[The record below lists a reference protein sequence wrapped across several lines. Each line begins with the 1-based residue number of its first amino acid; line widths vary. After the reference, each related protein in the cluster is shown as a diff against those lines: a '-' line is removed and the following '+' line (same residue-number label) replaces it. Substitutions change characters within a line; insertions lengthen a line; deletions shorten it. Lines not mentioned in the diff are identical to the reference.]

1 MASRTFCST
10 GDSAPSDVVA
20 RSVPRIKNRSIDIF
34 HKNTGETPHS
44 QGLVDNNCAHRV
56 DLDLENAYF
65 GVPFRSV
72 AARKDRRSTGIA
84 VLPEGGPL
92 NFMIHMQDVMAK
104 PMPDFREGSIV
115 KGRILEVRPREV
127 LVDVGYK
134 SEGVIPLAEFD
145 DVESLEV
152 GDEVDVLLE
161 RLENDEGMVVLSKEK
176 AAYRQNWNKI
186 VGVFQ
191 GDGLIKGKVK
201 SVVKGGL
208 MVNIGVEAFLPASQI
223 DVVPPKDLQQFVGNT
238 YDFKIVKLN
247 DDRKNVVLSRREVI
261 EKERSEKRQKFME
274 GVNVGDRVV
283 GTVKNITDF
292 GAFIDLD
299 GMDGLLHVTDMTW
312 GRLGHPSELL
322 KVGQQLEVIVLDLN
336 KEKERVSLGLKQT
349 QKNPWDQIEER
360 FPAGQRIKG
369 KITNLVPYGAFVEI
383 EEGVE
388 GLIHVSELSWT
399 KRIMRPSDILSVGQE
414 VEAVVLGVNK
424 EEQKISLGLRQLE
437 TNPWDEIEKKF
448 TIGSR
453 VKGKI
458 RNMTAYGAFVEL
470 DEGIDGMIHVSDL
483 SWTRKINHPSEVF
496 KKADEIEAVVIDIDK
511 VNQRISLGIKQL
523 TEDPWKTIDEKYKIG
538 DLVNGKVTKL
548 ASFGAFVQLQD
559 DIDGL
564 VHISQLSEDHVAKV
578 KDVLK
583 VGQEVEARVIKVDKL
598 ERRIGLSIK
607 AANYTEE
614 QLRKEAEALDILR
627 PGEDM
632 VGLEKAFAAAE
643 QEEYRPGD
651 SKKEVTESKESK
663 RESKKESKKK

>member
-1 MASRTFCST
+1 MS
-10 GDSAPSDVVA
+10 
-20 RSVPRIKNRSIDIF
+20 
-34 HKNTGETPHS
+34 
-44 QGLVDNNCAHRV
+44 
-56 DLDLENAYF
+56 
-65 GVPFRSV
+65 
-72 AARKDRRSTGIA
+72 
-84 VLPEGGPL
+84 
-92 NFMIHMQDVMAK
+92 K

-115 KGRILEVRPREV
+115 KGRILEIRPREV
-127 LVDVGYK
+127 LVDIGYK
-134 SEGVIPLAEFD
+134 SEGGIPITEFED
-145 DVESLEV
+145 IENLEV

-186 VGVFQ
+186 ASVFH

-238 YDFKIVKLN
+238 YDFKIVKIN
-247 DDRKNVVLSRREVI
+247 DDRKNVVLSRRELI
-261 EKERSEKRQKFME
+261 EQERSEKRQKFME
-274 GVNVGDRVV
+274 GVKVGDKVQ
-283 GTVKNITDF
+283 GTVKNLTDF

-299 GMDGLLHVTDMTW
+299 GMDGLLHITDMTW
-312 GRLGHPSELL
+312 GRLGHPSELV
-322 KVGQQLEVIVLDLN
+322 KVGQQLEVVVLDIN

-360 FPAGQRIKG
+360 FPAGQRVKG

-399 KRIMRPSDILSVGQE
+399 KRIMRPSDILTAGQE

-437 TNPWDEIEKKF
+437 PNPWDEIEKKF
-448 TIGSR
+448 TIGSTVR
-453 VKGKI
+453 GKI

-496 KKADEIEAVVIDIDK
+496 KKNDEIEAIVIDIDK

-523 TEDPWKTIDEKYKIG
+523 TEDPWKNIDEKYKIG
-538 DLVNGKVTKL
+538 DLVKGKVTKL
-548 ASFGAFVQLQD
+548 ASFGAFVQLND

-583 VGQEVEARVIKVDKL
+583 VGQEVESRVIKVDKV

-607 AANYTEE
+607 AANYSEE
-614 QLRKEAEALDILR
+614 ELRKESEAFDTLK

-651 SKKEVTESKESK
+651 SKKELKEPKESK
-663 RESKKESKKK
+663 RESKKAKK